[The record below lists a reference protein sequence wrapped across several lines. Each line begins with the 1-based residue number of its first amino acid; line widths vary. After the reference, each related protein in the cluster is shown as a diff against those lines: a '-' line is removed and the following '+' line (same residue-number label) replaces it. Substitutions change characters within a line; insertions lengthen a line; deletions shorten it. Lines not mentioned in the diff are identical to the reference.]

1 MILPSTVG
9 LHLQNLPP
17 VTAEN
22 VRASREKSGN
32 QQLANLPTCYYK
44 YVYVILCIQ
53 SCPILRGINSLSSTF
68 GDPADQHH
76 HLHGADST
84 PPLRVK
90 PIKGVIKYFCGSS
103 SSSSSSPSHPLPVV
117 SPVIAVLGSPAAS
130 SAPPV
135 PPTLAQA
142 SPAALSASSTAPPVP
157 PTLAQASPAAVSAS
171 SSAPSVPSTLAQAS
185 PAALSASSSAPPVP
199 PTLAQ
204 ALCLLH

>member
-1 MILPSTVG
+1 MA
-9 LHLQNLPP
+9 
-17 VTAEN
+17 AEN

-53 SCPILRGINSLSSTF
+53 SCPILRGINILSSTF

-90 PIKGVIKYFCGSS
+90 PTKGVIKYFCGSS
-103 SSSSSSPSHPLPVV
+103 SSSPSHPSPVV

-130 SAPPV
+130 SSAPPV
-135 PPTLAQA
+135 PPTI
-142 SPAALSASSTAPPVP
+142 
-157 PTLAQASPAAVSAS
+157 
-171 SSAPSVPSTLAQAS
+171 AQAS

-204 ALCLLH
+204 ASPAALSASPSALATIMRPKPQSSSSTVPP